1 MTALQF
7 MCPIHAASVQAH
19 LASLSLCKK
28 IIKEIFLDNQ
38 LALLCHIFIDEC
50 GFVTAAFAFSV
61 ALWLSMDSVSLI
73 GCMLVMF
80 QIGGQVVF
88 EPAVCCWGLASISQ
102 SQYPA

>member
-1 MTALQF
+1 

-19 LASLSLCKK
+19 LASFSLCKK
-28 IIKEIFLDNQ
+28 IIIEIFLDNQ
-38 LALLCHIFIDEC
+38 LALLGHIFIDGC

-80 QIGGQVVF
+80 QIGGQVAF
-88 EPAVCCWGLASISQ
+88 EPAVCCWGLVSISQ
-102 SQYPA
+102 S